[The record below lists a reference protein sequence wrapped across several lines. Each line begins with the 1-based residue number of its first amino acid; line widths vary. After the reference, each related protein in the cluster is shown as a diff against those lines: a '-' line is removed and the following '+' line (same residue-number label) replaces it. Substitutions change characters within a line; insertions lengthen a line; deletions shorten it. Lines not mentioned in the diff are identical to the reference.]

1 MSNIIYSNVPYTY
14 FITFLLTGQRYYGVR
29 YSKNCHP
36 TDLWNTYYTSSKTI
50 HDLIEQYGKTS
61 FEHKIDKIFNDVNS
75 AIIYET
81 HYLKSIDAKNNSNF
95 FNKHNGDGKFSIY
108 GTWTKLHKT
117 NHYNATHKPCP
128 KDRKL
133 KISKAQIGKKI
144 KESTKEK
151 LRIAKLGVPNTP
163 ETNLKISCAL
173 SAYYCT
179 HPPQKP
185 DSQKSKENYY
195 KLNLSEKC
203 AVGRR
208 ESLKW
213 KKSVTSNEYR
223 HKTILSSPKS
233 EIITINNIEYPSI
246 RCASRILNFPYNKLR
261 TLSLSHG
268 KDNIILA

>member
-1 MSNIIYSNVPYTY
+1 MH
-14 FITFLLTGQRYYGVR
+14 ITVLI
-29 YSKNCHP
+29 HP
-36 TDLWNTYYTSSKTI
+36 K
-50 HDLIEQYGKTS
+50 
-61 FEHKIDKIFNDVNS
+61 
-75 AIIYET
+75 
-81 HYLKSIDAKNNSNF
+81 
-95 FNKHNGDGKFSIY
+95 
-108 GTWTKLHKT
+108 
-117 NHYNATHKPCP
+117 
-128 KDRKL
+128 
-133 KISKAQIGKKI
+133 
-144 KESTKEK
+144 
-151 LRIAKLGVPNTP
+151 
-163 ETNLKISCAL
+163 
-173 SAYYCT
+173 
-179 HPPQKP
+179 KP

-233 EIITINNIEYPSI
+233 KIITINNIEYPSI